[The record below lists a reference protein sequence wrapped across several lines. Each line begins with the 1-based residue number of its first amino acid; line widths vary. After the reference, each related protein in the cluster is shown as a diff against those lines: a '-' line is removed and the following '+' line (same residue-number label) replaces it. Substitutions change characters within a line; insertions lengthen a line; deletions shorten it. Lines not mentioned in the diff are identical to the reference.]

1 MKLKLFHNYMS
12 HFKYS
17 REKLF
22 VEKNSVLNIAK
33 KNKTPF
39 YLYSEKQI
47 EENYINFAKIF
58 RNINPLICF
67 AAKANTNISIMRILG
82 KLGSGADVVS
92 GGELLKVLKAG
103 IRPSK
108 IVFSGVGKTE
118 EELKLAIKNKILL
131 INVESESEAILIN
144 KIGKKVNKIISIGFR
159 INPNVDAK
167 THKKISTGKSENKF
181 GLSIK
186 NFYSF
191 YKNIRQFK
199 YLKVNAIS
207 VHIGSQ
213 ILSDAPYKKTLDV
226 LSKLI
231 TNLNIKLKYVDL
243 GGGFGIQ
250 YNKKDK
256 KINLNNYAKL
266 VHNFKKKLNCDIIFE
281 PGRSLVGNT
290 GILVSKIQYIKKGL
304 NKNFIIIDAGMNDFM
319 RTALYDAYHDIVPI
333 IKMKKKNQVPVE
345 FVGPICETTCK
356 FVKYKKYQ
364 KIKEGD
370 FVAITNAGAYGSSL
384 SSNYNTKPLIAEI
397 LISKNNF
404 KIIRKKQDLL
414 KLINS

>member
-1 MKLKLFHNYMS
+1 MS
-12 HFKYS
+12 HFKYFK
-17 REKLF
+17 EKLF
-22 VEKNSVLNIAK
+22 IEKTSVLNIAK

-39 YLYSEKQI
+39 YLYSGKQI

-58 RNINPLICF
+58 KAVDPLICF
-67 AAKANTNISIMRILG
+67 AAKANTNLAIMKMLG

-92 GGELLKVLKAG
+92 GGELLKALKAG
-103 IRPSK
+103 IRPDK

-118 EELKLAIKNKILL
+118 EELKLAIKKRILL

-144 KIGKKVNKIISIGFR
+144 EIGKKINKIISIGFR

-186 NFYSF
+186 NFSAF
-191 YKNIRQFK
+191 YKSINHFK
-199 YLKVNAIS
+199 HLKINAIS

-213 ILSDAPYKKTLDV
+213 ILSDTPYKKTLDV
-226 LSKLI
+226 LSKIIRDLD
-231 TNLNIKLKYVDL
+231 IKLKYVDL
-243 GGGFGIQ
+243 GGGFGIK

-256 KINLNNYAKL
+256 RVNLNNYAKL
-266 VHNFKKKLNCDIIFE
+266 VQKFKKKINCNIIFE

-304 NKNFIIIDAGMNDFM
+304 NKNFIIIDAGMNNFM
-319 RTALYDAYHDIVPI
+319 RTALYDASHDIVPI
-333 IKMKKKNQVPVE
+333 IKTDKKNQGAIE

-370 FVAITNAGAYGSSL
+370 LVAITNVGAYGSSL
-384 SSNYNTKPLIAEI
+384 SSNYNTKPFIAEI
-397 LISKNNF
+397 LANKNKF
-404 KIIRKKQDLL
+404 KIIKKKQDLL

>member
-1 MKLKLFHNYMS
+1 MPY
-12 HFKYS
+12 FKYL

-22 VEKNSVLNIAK
+22 IENTSVLNIIK

-39 YLYSEKQI
+39 YLYSSKQI
-47 EENYINFAKIF
+47 KENYINFSKIF
-58 RNINPLICF
+58 KNVNPLICF
-67 AAKANTNISIMRILG
+67 AVKANTNLTIMKILG

-92 GGELLKVLKAG
+92 GGELLKALKAG
-103 IRPSK
+103 IKPNK

-118 EELKLAIKNKILL
+118 EELELAIKKKILL

-144 KIGKKVNKIISIGFR
+144 KIGRKVNKIISIGFR

-167 THKKISTGKSENKF
+167 THKKISTGKAENKF

-186 NFYSF
+186 NFFNFS
-191 YKNIRQFK
+191 KNINQYK
-199 YLKVNAIS
+199 YLKINAVS

-213 ILSDAPYKKTLDV
+213 ILSDTPYKKTLDV
-226 LSKLI
+226 LSRIIKD
-231 TNLNIKLKYVDL
+231 LNIKLKYVDL
-243 GGGFGIQ
+243 GGGFGIR
-250 YNKKDK
+250 YSKKDK
-256 KINLNNYAKL
+256 KVNLNNYAKL
-266 VHNFKKKLNCDIIFE
+266 VYNFKKKLNCNIIFE

-319 RTALYDAYHDIVPI
+319 RTALYDAIHDIVPI
-333 IKMKKKNQVPVE
+333 VKTDKKSHESVE

-356 FVKYKKYQ
+356 FIKYKKYQ

-397 LISKNNF
+397 LAGKNTF
-404 KIIRKKQDLL
+404 KIIRKKQDLF